1 MIIMKKDKL
10 LYCCYSVPL
19 KEFLTQQNIEYEL
32 CALNPN
38 TKCMFWAYVRNEK
51 LNKCLKEWSK
61 K

>member
-1 MIIMKKDKL
+1 MREKL

-19 KEFLTQQNIEYEL
+19 KEFLTQQNVEYEL